1 VIVIQFIHCAIAT
14 DIVEGI
20 NERDDLKE
28 FRKYLT
34 MDPVLPV
41 LLKHR
46 SGTVFAPTD
55 EAFRR
60 YRQTRGDM
68 TQEQRQKLASLHT
81 LGIEARK
88 DLFPL
93 QAASQIPDAAPLY
106 MTSVE
111 PSIYQTNALPPFHR
125 WQSTQKEYFVNNAK
139 IIAEER
145 FQTQNGDG
153 QLLYVIDEVLEPY
166 LPRSPISPTALELLR
181 QPDNYNLGENLGA
194 FAARVAAERMEE
206 PFERAGNHTF
216 FIPISVSDRARDIDA
231 LVIRGH
237 VVPQHVLFLRTAGS
251 AVYQSDAYGDNIKVD
266 ISIENRTSLNRE
278 QAWLAQ
284 SNTLQSDADHKK
296 GIVMSKVVRANIPV
310 KNGVV
315 HLIDKPLMIIDISL
329 YDFLN
334 FESNNRL
341 KIFNELLSRVP
352 DVRSEIQNPN
362 PKTLLPPTDDAFTA
376 LGAEELN
383 RLRNNPEEIRKILK
397 LHIVPGN
404 SVSSDDVRNGRI
416 EKLPSLDTDTAIY
429 FRYLGDDQAGR
440 LTMEAGGVTASAV
453 QADIG
458 ATNGIIHVLDRVLG
472 MPFQTVREKL
482 KTDPDLNV
490 TFEIGYENPQ
500 RDWNEELGDMER
512 NFTYFVPSNEAW
524 KKVQLDY
531 PSEYKQL
538 VEKIHPQHARK
549 ILDRHLHVGSKYM
562 IADLSGMSSI
572 RTRQGNLTIVK
583 TIAGS
588 LLIEWE
594 GIQARIERPNVEAV
608 NGVIHVIDQVLMLR
622 RDMMVSHATLV
633 INSPAVSLLTLVI
646 TSILYIVL
654 N

>member
-1 VIVIQFIHCAIAT
+1 MFVYFATEWLIYIYPLLLSPFFPFII
-14 DIVEGI
+14 
-20 NERDDLKE
+20 
-28 FRKYLT
+28 
-34 MDPVLPV
+34 
-41 LLKHR
+41 LLRLVRH
-46 SGTVFAPTD
+46 F
-55 EAFRR
+55 
-60 YRQTRGDM
+60 
-68 TQEQRQKLASLHT
+68 LSLV
-81 LGIEARK
+81 GIEAK
-88 DLFPL
+88 KELFPL
-93 QAASQIPDAAPLY
+93 QAASYVQDAAPLY

-111 PSIYQTNALPPFHR
+111 PSIYQANALPPFHR
-125 WQSTQKEYFVNNAK
+125 WQSAAKEYFVNNAK
-139 IIAEER
+139 IIAEEK
-145 FQTQNGDG
+145 FQLADG
-153 QLLYVIDEVLEPY
+153 SAQLLYVIDEVLEPY
-166 LPRSPISPTALELLR
+166 LPRSPIAPTAFKLLQ
-181 QPDNYNLGENLGA
+181 QPDNYNLQENLGS
-194 FAARVAAERMEE
+194 FAARVISERMEE
-206 PFERAGNHTF
+206 PFERVGNHTY
-216 FIPISVSDRARDIDA
+216 FIPISVSDRARDIDS

-237 VVPQHVLFLRTAGS
+237 MVPGHVLFLRTAGS
-251 AVYQSDAYGDNIKVD
+251 VVYASDAYDDKIKVD

-284 SNTLQSDADHKK
+284 SNTLQTDADHKK
-296 GIVMSKVVRANIPV
+296 GIVMSKVIRPNIPV

-352 DVRSEIQNPN
+352 DVRSEIQSSN

-376 LGAEELN
+376 LGTEELN
-383 RLRNNPEEIRKILK
+383 RLRQNPDEVRKILK

-416 EKLPSLDTDTAIY
+416 VKLPSLDTDQAVY
-429 FRYLGDDQAGR
+429 FRFLGEDQTGR
-440 LTMEAGGVTASAV
+440 LTMEAGGVTANAV

-482 KTDPDLNV
+482 RTDPDLNV

-549 ILDRHLHVGSKYM
+549 VLDLLPTHSLFDFHSFIRPSINPFHLHHCPIPHLRFLPLFHNVYLF
-562 IADLSGMSSI
+562 ILTSSLP
-572 RTRQGNLTIVK
+572 G
-583 TIAGS
+583 
-588 LLIEWE
+588 LLLF
-594 GIQARIERPNVEAV
+594 IQQQR
-608 NGVIHVIDQVLMLR
+608 
-622 RDMMVSHATLV
+622 
-633 INSPAVSLLTLVI
+633 
-646 TSILYIVL
+646 
-654 N
+654 